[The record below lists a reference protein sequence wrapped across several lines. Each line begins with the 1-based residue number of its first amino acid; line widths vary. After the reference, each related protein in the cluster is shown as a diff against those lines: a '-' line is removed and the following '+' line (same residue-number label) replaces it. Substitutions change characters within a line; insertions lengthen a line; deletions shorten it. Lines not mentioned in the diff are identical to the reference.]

1 MSYEP
6 RIGRESNWIKPMG
19 PIIWST
25 KITDTLHSIMMKE
38 SLRLKKNKENRFNN
52 NLAGNIVDEF
62 SFSKA
67 AQKKCV
73 DELTF
78 LCHNYT
84 MVLKSEG
91 YMMNP
96 WNDGIPEKEL
106 QLDKIWVNFQKTGE
120 WNPVHSHF
128 GLFSYVVYLQVPKE
142 IQQEAHQ
149 PHQKNNFPV
158 AGKIVFDYGENVP
171 FIKANH
177 VMTPVEKDIH
187 FFPAKL
193 KHSVYPFK
201 SNVERISISG
211 NFFTPRRD
219 WQFY

>member
-6 RIGRESNWIKPMG
+6 RVGRDSNWIKPMG

-25 KITDTLHSIMMKE
+25 KITDTLHNIMMEE

-52 NLAGNIVDEF
+52 SLAGNIVDEF
-62 SFSKA
+62 SFSPA
-67 AQKKCV
+67 AQKRCV

-106 QLDKIWVNFQKTGE
+106 QLDKFNFMTKI
-120 WNPVHSHF
+120 
-128 GLFSYVVYLQVPKE
+128 YKIKKE
-142 IQQEAHQ
+142 GHPIIGIGA
-149 PHQKNNFPV
+149 
-158 AGKIVFDYGENVP
+158 AA
-171 FIKANH
+171 KANTFMNFYKIDNTILDY
-177 VMTPVEKDIH
+177 VTDASEYKKGKYTPLTRVPIVGDEVFADYDEVYALVLSWNISDMLKDKIKQINNKTK
-187 FFPAKL
+187 FISL
-193 KHSVYPFK
+193 KG
-201 SNVERISISG
+201 E
-211 NFFTPRRD
+211 
-219 WQFY
+219 